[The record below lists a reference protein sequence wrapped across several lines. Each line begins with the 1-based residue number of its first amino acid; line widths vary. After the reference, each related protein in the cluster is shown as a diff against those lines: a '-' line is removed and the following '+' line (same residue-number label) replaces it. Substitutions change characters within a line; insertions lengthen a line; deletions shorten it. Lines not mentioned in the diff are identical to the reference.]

1 MTEPTK
7 LTAWQSYE
15 ARKKEI
21 VSQNLPA
28 DEYERKIKE
37 LVAEF
42 KI

>member
-1 MTEPTK
+1 MAEPTK
-7 LTAWQSYE
+7 LTAWQTYE

-37 LVAEF
+37 LV
-42 KI
+42 KGLGI